1 MEKHT
6 KTKKEKACHRLKI
19 ISGHVKAIE
28 KMVVNDEYCL
38 DILHQ
43 SLAVQKAL
51 KKFDM
56 YIMED
61 HLKHCVVQQ
70 AKDGQDAKIV
80 SELLSI
86 YSYK

>member
-1 MEKHT
+1 MSKT
-6 KTKKEKACHRLKI
+6 QNTKKAQACHRLKI
-19 ISGHVKAIE
+19 ICGHINAIE
-28 KMVVNDEYCL
+28 KMVENDEYCL

-56 YIMED
+56 FIMED

-70 AKDGQDAKIV
+70 AKEGQDDKIV

-86 YSYK
+86 YNYK

>member
-1 MEKHT
+1 MPK
-6 KTKKEKACHRLKI
+6 KNSTKKERACHRLRI
-19 ISGHVKAIE
+19 IQGHINSIE
-28 KMVVNDEYCL
+28 KMVENDEYCL

-56 YIMED
+56 FIMED
-61 HLKHCVVQQ
+61 HLKYCVVQQ
-70 AKDGQDAKIV
+70 AKDGEESKIV

-86 YSYK
+86 YNFK